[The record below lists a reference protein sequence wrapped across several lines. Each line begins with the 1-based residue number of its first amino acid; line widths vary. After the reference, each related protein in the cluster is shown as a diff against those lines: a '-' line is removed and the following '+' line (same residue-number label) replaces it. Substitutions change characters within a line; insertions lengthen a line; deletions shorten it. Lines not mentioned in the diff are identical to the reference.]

1 MLFLSAQLSKE
12 KIQAIERKRLE
23 AKAKLEAKKKQQD
36 PVIPTTLPEVSDC
49 KFISKNTYKDEVNV
63 ILF

>member
-1 MLFLSAQLSKE
+1 MQ
-12 KIQAIERKRLE
+12 QIERKRLE

-36 PVIPTTLPEVSDC
+36 PVIPTTIPEHSDC
-49 KFISKNTYKDEVNV
+49 KFIKNTFKNEVNV